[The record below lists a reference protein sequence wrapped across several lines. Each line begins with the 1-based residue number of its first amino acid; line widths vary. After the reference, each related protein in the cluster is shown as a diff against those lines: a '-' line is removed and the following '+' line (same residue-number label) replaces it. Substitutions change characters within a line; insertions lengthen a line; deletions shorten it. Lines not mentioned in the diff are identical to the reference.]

1 MIDKEFLI
9 MYLALIAALV
19 IFILLIWMVID
30 IIFRLKARVRV
41 SLFGI
46 LIIGIIATSLTGC
59 NTHTYID
66 IYQSDG
72 TKDGHIPVGSN
83 MEINRIE
90 KQSEKDKVTV
100 TISFERRDNQ

>member
-1 MIDKEFLI
+1 

-41 SLFGI
+41 LLFVI

-72 TKDGHIPVGSN
+72 TKDGHIPIGNN
-83 MEINRIE
+83 MEVDRIE
-90 KQSEKDKVTV
+90 KQSEEDEVTV
-100 TISFERRDNQ
+100 TITFRRRDEKEKD